1 MVFIKNMI
9 YISDDISN
17 AKKLK
22 GIKIESNIKRTTM
35 AKYEIKIQG
44 NIRRTFIKTL
54 LLTFAFFLWT
64 ILSAQESDSFQW
76 PDGNTMAVSLTW
88 DDGRSS
94 QVTVGTPILDAHGVK
109 ATFYVVPYGVEEEL
123 QGWRD
128 AVTNGHEIGNHSL
141 RHPCSGNF
149 LWARDKA
156 LEEYSLEQMQ
166 NELKAANKKV
176 EELLGVLPTEFAY
189 PCGQTFVGRGKN
201 TSSYVPVIAEDF
213 VSGRTWLDEMPND
226 PAFCDL
232 AQITGMEMDGK
243 TFEEIVA
250 LIQHAKGAGLWLVLA
265 GHDIG
270 EANIQTT
277 EVEMLEK
284 LLPYLKN
291 PENKIWT
298 APVGKISAYINEQR
312 K

>member
-1 MVFIKNMI
+1 MSHFK
-9 YISDDISN
+9 
-17 AKKLK
+17 
-22 GIKIESNIKRTTM
+22 IKRLQENTGSTS
-35 AKYEIKIQG
+35 
-44 NIRRTFIKTL
+44 FKTL
-54 LLTFAFFLWT
+54 
-64 ILSAQESDSFQW
+64 ILVMSLFWGLISSAQKSDSFQW
-76 PDGNTMAVSLTW
+76 PDGNAVAVSLTW
-88 DDGRSS
+88 DDGRKS
-94 QVTVGTPILDAHGVK
+94 QVTVGTPILDKHGIK
-109 ATFYVVPYGVEEEL
+109 ATFYVIPSAVEKEL
-123 QGWRD
+123 EGWKS

-141 RHPCSGNF
+141 VHPCSGNF

-156 LEEYSLEQMQ
+156 LEEYSLDQMHK
-166 NELKAANKKV
+166 ELQTANKKV

-201 TSSYVPVIAEDF
+201 TSSYVPIIAEQF

-232 AQITGMEMDGK
+232 SQITGMEMDGK

-250 LIQHAKGAGLWLVLA
+250 LIEHAKVAGLWLVLA

-270 EANIQTT
+270 DKNVQTT
-277 EVEMLEK
+277 ELEMLEK

-298 APVGKISAYINEQR
+298 APVGEISAFINEQR
-312 K
+312 E